1 MIFKIKIRMKN
12 FQSLMDTIVADD
24 QIHAAWLN
32 TLSLMENCGARK
44 IAAFEHP
51 VETNLIILKH
61 AAEEFRHAYYLKKQ
75 ISKLEVIGFEN
86 YSDDSLLASNASR
99 NYLKKLDVEVC
110 RYLRDEYQMTG
121 RQLFYGAYLLVTYAI
136 EVRAD
141 SLYEAYQKALTAND
155 SRVNVKSIIAEEEG
169 HLKEMQDML
178 VPFHAQWQTMCDAVC
193 KLESSLFEEWV
204 GKLTLAL
211 PIAQL

>member
-1 MIFKIKIRMKN
+1 MKN
-12 FQSLMDTIVADD
+12 LESLMDTIVADD
-24 QIHAAWLN
+24 HVHAAWLN
-32 TLSLMENCGARK
+32 TLSLMENCGAKK

-51 VETNLIILKH
+51 IETNLIILKH
-61 AAEEFRHAYYLKKQ
+61 AAEEFRNAYYLKKQ
-75 ISKLEVIGFEN
+75 ISKLTESGFDD
-86 YSDDSLLASNASR
+86 YSDNALLAPNSSR

-110 RYLRDEYQMTG
+110 RFLRDEYQMSG

-141 SLYEAYQKALTAND
+141 SLYEAYQKALTAID
-155 SRVNVKSIIAEEEG
+155 SKVNVKSIIAEEEG

-178 VPFHAQWQTMCDAVC
+178 VPFHAEWQTMCEAVC
-193 KLESSLFEEWV
+193 KLESSLFDEWV
-204 GKLTLAL
+204 HQLSRVV